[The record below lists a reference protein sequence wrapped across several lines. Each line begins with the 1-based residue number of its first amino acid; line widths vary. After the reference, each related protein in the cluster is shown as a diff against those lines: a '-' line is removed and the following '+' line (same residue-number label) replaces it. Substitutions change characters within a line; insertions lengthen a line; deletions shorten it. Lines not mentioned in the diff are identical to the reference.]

1 MDTKLSGIN
10 AYQSTNQLLNNNSI
24 GSASS
29 ENGSSFSNLVNNV
42 LDETVTSLKHG
53 EATASASLVSDVSLT
68 ELASAVNNAEIALK
82 TVSAVRSRI
91 ISAYQ
96 DIMKMPI

>member
-1 MDTKLSGIN
+1 MDTKIGAIN
-10 AYQSTNQLLNNNSI
+10 AYQNTNQLFANSSANSL
-24 GSASS
+24 GST
-29 ENGSSFSNLVNNV
+29 NTDSFSNLVNNV
-42 LDETVTSLKHG
+42 VDETVATLKKG
-53 EATASASLVSDVSLT
+53 EATVSASLVSDVSLT

-82 TVSAVRSRI
+82 TVSAVRTRI

>member
-1 MDTKLSGIN
+1 MDTKLSAIN
-10 AYQSTNQLLNNNSI
+10 AYQNTEQLLNNSSVSPA
-24 GSASS
+24 GSG
-29 ENGSSFSNLVNNV
+29 NGNDFSNLVNNV

-82 TVSAVRSRI
+82 TVSAVRTRI